1 MRKSIA
7 TVSLS
12 GTLPEKLAAAA
23 QAGFDGVEI
32 FENDLIHCPLA
43 PEAVARQ
50 AADLGL
56 SIDLYQPLRDVEAV
70 PQDLLKRNLR
80 RAERK
85 FELMRRLGATLLLVC
100 SNVSADAADDDALAA
115 EQLYALAELAREYGV
130 SVAYEALAWGRHV
143 NDYRHAH
150 RIVAVADHPHL
161 GVCLDSFHI
170 LARGA
175 DPAAI
180 REIPS
185 EKIFFLQLADAP
197 RLSMDM
203 LQWSRHYRC
212 FPGQGGFDVAAFT
225 EHVLA
230 AGYGGPLSLEI
241 FNDVFRQADSACTAE
256 DAMRSLLRLEELLRH
271 RITVSAERGDGDAA
285 RTRERVE
292 LFTPPAPVDLLG
304 HAFAE
309 IDTGGEAGEV
319 RAALEGLGFAM
330 AGRHHTKDAE
340 LWQHGGARVVLNHEN
355 DRRPRLAAAG
365 LHVSDPARAAARA
378 EKFRAHSLP
387 RRGDPAKDE
396 PAMFATASGMAV
408 IFCSGQGWQD
418 DFELSA
424 DIRSDLLTGIDHI
437 ALPVSFDRF
446 DEESLLL
453 SAVLGVHPAESFE
466 LAEPYGLM
474 RSRAFTAPAGEVR
487 IALNTPLLG
496 TRMPVTTQHIAFTTR
511 DALAAARALHAGG
524 LRTLPIPDNYYD
536 DLIARWDLDEGYLA
550 ELRKFG
556 ILYDRDMDGEFLHF
570 YSRTV
575 GGGLFFEVV
584 QRSGDYHG
592 FGASN
597 AAVRIA
603 AQLHDSEENL
613 MVVSGV
619 K

>member
-1 MRKSIA
+1 
-7 TVSLS
+7 
-12 GTLPEKLAAAA
+12 
-23 QAGFDGVEI
+23 
-32 FENDLIHCPLA
+32 
-43 PEAVARQ
+43 
-50 AADLGL
+50 
-56 SIDLYQPLRDVEAV
+56 
-70 PQDLLKRNLR
+70 
-80 RAERK
+80 
-85 FELMRRLGATLLLVC
+85 
-100 SNVSADAADDDALAA
+100 
-115 EQLYALAELAREYGV
+115 
-130 SVAYEALAWGRHV
+130 
-143 NDYRHAH
+143 
-150 RIVAVADHPHL
+150 
-161 GVCLDSFHI
+161 
-170 LARGA
+170 
-175 DPAAI
+175 
-180 REIPS
+180 
-185 EKIFFLQLADAP
+185 
-197 RLSMDM
+197 
-203 LQWSRHYRC
+203 
-212 FPGQGGFDVAAFT
+212 
-225 EHVLA
+225 
-230 AGYGGPLSLEI
+230 
-241 FNDVFRQADSACTAE
+241 
-256 DAMRSLLRLEELLRH
+256 
-271 RITVSAERGDGDAA
+271 
-285 RTRERVE
+285 
-292 LFTPPAPVDLLG
+292 
-304 HAFAE
+304 
-309 IDTGGEAGEV
+309 
-319 RAALEGLGFAM
+319 
-330 AGRHHTKDAE
+330 
-340 LWQHGGARVVLNHEN
+340 VLNHES

-378 EKFRAHSLP
+378 EKFRAHTPP

-424 DIRSDLLTGIDHI
+424 GIGSDLLTGIDHI

-613 MVVSGV
+613 MVVSGM